1 MNLEGLYDFLNN
13 NSIYIVLFIVLVV
26 WLGIFTFLWNTD
38 KRLKKIEEEL
48 KIEGSKQ
55 NEK

>member
-1 MNLEGLYDFLNN
+1 MESLYDFLNN

-26 WLGIFTFLWNTD
+26 WLGIFVFLWNTD

-48 KIEGSKQ
+48 ESEGRLED
-55 NEK
+55 EK